1 MVLSEYISDLWAA
14 LTYYQSHPNR
24 YMDLHAFV
32 VYRSYRKLFKRIKQD
47 TKTWNV
53 HVAEKILAWKPGL
66 NELRRDPQWFRVP
79 NWWDSV
85 VIPREQFQM
94 MKTRNRGTPGK
105 EFIEVEFSSATLSF
119 WAWLLG
125 SSLLHLEN
133 MTETANKKRKN
144 GGKGFKEDLVLIAE
158 WCITLHGYVNWSAR
172 IVETLL
178 KGTSLANAFGLP
190 WASVQ
195 RIFSSLSRSSFLIFF
210 LCSPQVMATTG
221 TLMTMATT
229 AMMMTMTT
237 PTTVCFFTE
246 IRRH

>member
-1 MVLSEYISDLWAA
+1 MVLSEYISDLLAA

-66 NELRRDPQWFRVP
+66 NELRRDPRWFRVP

-85 VIPREQFQM
+85 AIPREQFQM

-125 SSLLHLEN
+125 SSLLHLES

-178 KGTSLANAFGLP
+178 KRTSLANAFGLP

-195 RIFSSLSRSSFLIFF
+195 RIFSSLSRFSFLIFF
-210 LCSPQVMATTG
+210 CV
-221 TLMTMATT
+221 
-229 AMMMTMTT
+229 
-237 PTTVCFFTE
+237 
-246 IRRH
+246 RHR